1 MTDKKKMDQDKT
13 LKKDYVWNTIGS
25 AVYALSA
32 VVLSF
37 LAMHFAGPEDGGI
50 FGFGFSTFGQ
60 QMFIIAYFGIRP
72 FHITDVKHEYS
83 YEDYRRL
90 RVLTSLAAVAAAALY
105 LLFMLAAGRYNGHKA
120 LIIFVLALYK
130 IADGVADLYESECQ
144 RSGFLWLGGQELTV
158 RTILAVAGFAAVLI
172 LTGKLLLACC
182 TAVMVHAAAIVFFR
196 GYLRRHVLS
205 ERMEGS
211 LSSGISAVSYESGGP
226 TGKPQ
231 LLTLET
237 RRLFAGTVLLFLSVF
252 VDFYIFSAS
261 KYAIDLHLTDTDS
274 GIFNVLFMPTSVIYL
289 VANFIIRPYMTRLAD
304 IYEKGELPRFQKIV
318 RLLSFNIA
326 ILSVLAA
333 AGTLIVGRYVLMLF
347 ELLLGNKY
355 HGVLISHHWDFVL
368 IIVGGCFYAMTNL
381 YYYVLVIMRQ
391 QKMIFFN
398 YLCMAVVAYILTRR
412 AVMGFGFE
420 GASTAYPLYMLLTMF
435 VFISTY
441 HKELRKVKE
450 KKEEDQQGGPSGGY
464 SMYR

>member
-1 MTDKKKMDQDKT
+1 MDQDKT
-13 LKKDYVWNTIGS
+13 LKKDYLWNTIGS

-105 LLFMLAAGRYNGHKA
+105 LLFMLAAGRYNSHKA

-130 IADGVADLYESECQ
+130 IADGIADLYESE
-144 RSGFLWLGGQELTV
+144 
-158 RTILAVAGFAAVLI
+158 GFAVVLV
-172 LTGKLLLACC
+172 LTGQLLLACC
-182 TAVMVHAAAIVFFR
+182 TAVMVHAAAILFFR
-196 GYLRRHVLS
+196 GYLRGRVLNGQS
-205 ERMEGS
+205 NGD
-211 LSSGISAVSYESGGP
+211 LSSKDPGAANEGGGV
-226 TGKPQ
+226 TKQ
-231 LLTLET
+231 LQLMTPET
-237 RRLFAGTVLLFLSVF
+237 KRLFAGTVRLFLSVF

-304 IYEKGELPRFQKIV
+304 IFENGDLPRFQKVVRFLSLNIV
-318 RLLSFNIA
+318 
-326 ILSVLAA
+326 ILAVLAA

-347 ELLLGNKY
+347 ELLLGSKY
-355 HGVLISHHWDFVL
+355 HGVLISRHWDFVQ
-368 IIVGGCFYAMTNL
+368 IIVGGCFYAITNL

-450 KKEEDQQGGPSGGY
+450 KKEEERQQGPSGGY

>member
-1 MTDKKKMDQDKT
+1 MDQDKT
-13 LKKDYVWNTIGS
+13 LKKDYLWNTIGS

-105 LLFMLAAGRYNGHKA
+105 LLFMLAAGRYNSHKA

-130 IADGVADLYESECQ
+130 IADGIADLYESECQ

-158 RTILAVAGFAAVLI
+158 RTVLAVAGFAVVI
-172 LTGKLLLACC
+172 VLTGQLLLACC
-182 TAVMVHAAAIVFFR
+182 TAVMVHAAAILFFR
-196 GYLRRHVLS
+196 GYLRGRVLNGQS
-205 ERMEGS
+205 NGD
-211 LSSGISAVSYESGGP
+211 LSSKDPGAANEGGGV
-226 TGKPQ
+226 TKQ
-231 LLTLET
+231 LQLMTPET
-237 RRLFAGTVLLFLSVF
+237 KRLFAGTVLLFLSVF

-304 IYEKGELPRFQKIV
+304 IFENGDLPRFQKVV
-318 RLLSFNIA
+318 RFLSLNIG
-326 ILSVLAA
+326 ILAVLAA

-347 ELLLGNKY
+347 ELLLGSKY
-355 HGVLISHHWDFVL
+355 HGVLISRHWDFVL
-368 IIVGGCFYAMTNL
+368 IIVGGCFYAITNL

-450 KKEEDQQGGPSGGY
+450 KKEEERQQGPSGGY